1 MKIAVYPG
9 SFDPITNGHLDIL
22 KRASSLFDLV
32 YIAVARN
39 LQKQPIFTTKERLA
53 LIRGCTSEF
62 ENVKLDSFDGLVI
75 EYARQVGAEVI
86 IRGLRALSDF
96 DYEFQMALM
105 NRHLDENINTVFLMP
120 HEDYTY
126 LSSSM
131 VRDLAKFGAEI
142 GSFVPANVKTALL
155 KKFRE

>member
-1 MKIAVYPG
+1 
-9 SFDPITNGHLDIL
+9 
-22 KRASSLFDLV
+22 
-32 YIAVARN
+32 
-39 LQKQPIFTTKERLA
+39 
-53 LIRGCTSEF
+53 
-62 ENVKLDSFDGLVI
+62 
-75 EYARQVGAEVI
+75 
-86 IRGLRALSDF
+86 
-96 DYEFQMALM
+96 MALM

-142 GSFVPANVKTALL
+142 GSFVPANVKAALL